1 MPVNVT
7 YYFLYLL
14 EATDSYR
21 EKFDEMSEIV
31 RAETDNLKKLYRG
44 FDGKPV
50 DNPEEWC
57 KLTGTIDGDIAEV
70 KYYKERI
77 ILKVKTKC
85 KAKDLN
91 ELFKQAKIKRRK
103 LLENR
108 LVNLENI
115 QSKLREICK
124 EYLFSWKDVPGND
137 NERLIEFLK
146 KRFGID
152 WGETAKIE
160 KLNDTIKISTP
171 KNHVFLKLNAEKT
184 KVTIEID
191 DIRTDEFIV
200 KAEYGKLNI
209 YCKCIQSL
217 YQYPLIEIEKD
228 YKVADFNLEDEAI
241 TTFFYEIPHV
251 GDINRFFMIFP
262 VKYKKVLM
270 RVSGPSIMTTKM
282 SDIMRAKLI
291 NLLYESALYKMR
303 ESERENCK
311 ECKKIFGSNY
321 EYLRKYIAEIF
332 FSIESE
338 SSGIEMASSVQI
350 LSFIMAFGAVAGIL
364 AISYAISHI
373 FPFSL
378 EVLKTIIAVIL
389 LVLTIFML
397 WLLIKK

>member
-31 RAETDNLKKLYRG
+31 RAKTDNLKKIYRG

-85 KAKDLN
+85 KSKDLN
-91 ELFKQAKIKRRK
+91 ELFKQAKIKRRG
-103 LLENR
+103 LLKNE

-115 QSKLREICK
+115 QRQLRDICNDYIK
-124 EYLFSWKDVPGND
+124 SVYL
-137 NERLIEFLK
+137 
-146 KRFGID
+146 
-152 WGETAKIE
+152 
-160 KLNDTIKISTP
+160 
-171 KNHVFLKLNAEKT
+171 
-184 KVTIEID
+184 
-191 DIRTDEFIV
+191 
-200 KAEYGKLNI
+200 
-209 YCKCIQSL
+209 
-217 YQYPLIEIEKD
+217 YPLIEIERD
-228 YKVADFNLEDEAI
+228 YKVTDFNLEDEAI
-241 TTFFYEIPHV
+241 TTFFYEIPDV

-303 ESERENCK
+303 ESERESNYCK
-311 ECKKIFGSNY
+311 ECKKIFGNNY
-321 EYLRKYIAEIF
+321 EYLRNYIAEIF

-350 LSFIMAFGAVAGIL
+350 LSFIMAFGALAGIL
-364 AISYAISHI
+364 AISYAVFYIS
-373 FPFSL
+373 PFSL
-378 EVLKTIIAVIL
+378 EVLKTGFAMIL
-389 LVLTIFML
+389 FTLTIIS
-397 WLLIKK
+397 LLALIAKKR